1 MREVAFVRR
10 NKESWEAFEETLN
23 AKHPDPDELAD
34 LYLRITDDLAYAQTY
49 YPGSKTE
56 RYLNELASDIHQR
69 IYRTTPEERGWI
81 KRFWL
86 QEVPEAVAS
95 ARTELIVAFCVFV
108 GAIAVG
114 LLSAAYDA
122 DFIRLIMGDRYV
134 NMTLSNIE
142 SGDPMA
148 VYKKMNQVD
157 MFLGIAFNNIRVAFL
172 AFAFGLLFSVGSGFI
187 LLQNGIMVGA
197 FHYLFIEQDLFVESA
212 LVIYIHGTLELSV
225 IVIAGAAGMVMG
237 NGFLFP
243 GTKPRFESFAERA
256 RAGGKIVFGLVPVFL
271 LAAFLEGFVT
281 RLTDMPAAVSLLII
295 GGSAAFIV
303 YYFIILPFRHLDTDS
318 HPSLARPDTPA
329 RTPARTAAR
338 MAARMTARMAEHMSS
353 STGRF
358 GTGPSGTGQI
368 PASSSNSMQT

>member
-10 NKESWEAFEETLN
+10 NKETWEAFEEKLSAEN
-23 AKHPDPDELAD
+23 PDPDELAD
-34 LYLRITDDLAYAQTY
+34 LYLRITDDLAYARSY
-49 YPGSKTE
+49 YSGSKTE
-56 RYLNELASDIHQR
+56 RYLNELASDVHQR
-69 IYRTTPEERGWI
+69 IYRTKPEERGWVQ
-81 KRFWL
+81 RFFL

-108 GAIAVG
+108 GAVAIG
-114 LLSAAYDA
+114 MLSAAYDP
-122 DFIRLIMGDRYV
+122 DFVRLILGDAYV

-148 VYKKMNQVD
+148 VYKKMNQID

-172 AFAFGLLFSVGSGFI
+172 AFACGLIFSVGSGYI
-187 LLQNGIMVGA
+187 LLQNGVMVGA
-197 FHYLFIEQDLFVESA
+197 FHYLFVEQNLFIESA

-256 RAGGKIVFGLVPVFL
+256 RVGGKIVFGLVPVFL

-281 RLTDMPAAVSLLII
+281 RLTDMPAGVSLLII
-295 GGSAAFIV
+295 GSSASFIV
-303 YYFIILPFRHLDTDS
+303 YYFVILPFWRLD
-318 HPSLARPDTPA
+318 ARSNALLRRSD
-329 RTPARTAAR
+329 TPARTAAR
-338 MAARMTARMAEHMSS
+338 IAEHISSNGHRPSASS
-353 STGRF
+353 STARQAH
-358 GTGPSGTGQI
+358 PHS
-368 PASSSNSMQT
+368 